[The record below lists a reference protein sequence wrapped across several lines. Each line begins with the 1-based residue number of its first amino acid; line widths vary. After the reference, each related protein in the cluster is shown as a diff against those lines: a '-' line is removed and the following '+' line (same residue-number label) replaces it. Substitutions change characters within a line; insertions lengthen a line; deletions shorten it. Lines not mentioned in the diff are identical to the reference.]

1 MGMGSDMGVRRRV
14 RLFSRSGSSGF
25 ALILIL
31 GLCLAAARAFSADH
45 DNNIVYRD
53 GETMKI
59 QSTIGVE
66 VELLGNGA
74 GFEVVDKVGNGGTAF
89 KVNRVADGLKSLEVG
104 GESVSN
110 LVVEI
115 AEDVCRRRNL
125 DSIVARLE
133 TVEVQVRNLSALASN
148 LQETVTALQQGA
160 IAGVRHDVF
169 LTAKDMAGNTNITMR
184 TMRRSDG
191 SAASSHERLLPGT
204 YNWVWDAAADLPEGF
219 VCDQV
224 VVEVEAQ

>member
-1 MGMGSDMGVRRRV
+1 MYPKT
-14 RLFSRSGSSGF
+14 LFGKKAGTRASISLSVMTA
-25 ALILIL
+25 AL
-31 GLCLAAARAFSADH
+31 LAAANAFSADH

-59 QSTIGVE
+59 QSRIGIE

-115 AEDVCRRRNL
+115 AEDVCRRRIGGDIDARL
-125 DSIVARLE
+125 GALEAEVARL
-133 TVEVQVRNLSALASN
+133 TATIAN
-148 LQETVTALQQGA
+148 LQRSVATIQERIDTAPTVGNVGA
-160 IAGVRHDVF
+160 RQRYPWNGLVDITFTIAE
-169 LTAKDMAGNTNITMR
+169 AGD
-184 TMRRSDG
+184 DG
-191 SAASSHERLLPGT
+191 NGE
-204 YNWVWDAAADLPEGF
+204 
-219 VCDQV
+219 
-224 VVEVEAQ
+224 